1 MLMLSYIFGP
11 FLFGWY
17 GLFLTPILLVLML
30 QYSRIILPELV
41 DSRSTP
47 AQQILPSSS
56 ETEPELAPENA
67 SEETSLDSIPNGL
80 DSPDEI
86 PNSSP

>member
-17 GLFLTPILLVLML
+17 GLFLTPILLVLVL

-41 DSRSTP
+41 GSRPTP

-56 ETEPELAPENA
+56 ETEPELAPE
-67 SEETSLDSIPNGL
+67 ETSLDLIPDGL
-80 DSPDEI
+80 NSPDET